1 MYLLFKGQNT
11 VELWNAM
18 VHILHIVKKFTKK
31 KTFQIQGW
39 MGHSHP
45 KRRRKTHLVLDFS
58 IPLLPNIHFFI
69 SIFSLALCNFCNCEE
84 KCLVLSLQSVQCTYD
99 TKVYSKIRWVRRF
112 AQKKNSWQKWNTIL
126 YTNLA
131 VTVGKKGS
139 KSGEFPTFISQ
150 SIFTFSKVHS
160 SHIILCNWGP
170 NFRIA

>member
-1 MYLLFKGQNT
+1 MSKNVLMYLLFKGQNT

-31 KTFQIQGW
+31 KTFQIQEW

-45 KRRRKTHLVLDFS
+45 KRRRRKTHLVLDFS

-69 SIFSLALCNFCNCEE
+69 SIFSLALCNFCNCEK

-112 AQKKNSWQKWNTIL
+112 AQKKNSWQKWNTL
-126 YTNLA
+126 L
-131 VTVGKKGS
+131 
-139 KSGEFPTFISQ
+139 
-150 SIFTFSKVHS
+150 
-160 SHIILCNWGP
+160 HIILVTLQKKRCLCLMKCPSKMLQNLEYVDIDQG
-170 NFRIA
+170 IH